1 MKKKPQPGGKLP
13 EHELLISSE
22 ITTFFRMDYR
32 TLLRWIGAG
41 LLVPIKRSRIL
52 YFRRKDVLR
61 FINGGK
67 DEEEKKD
74 DEE

>member
-1 MKKKPQPGGKLP
+1 MKKKPQHGGKLP

-22 ITTFFRMDYR
+22 ITTCFRMDYR
-32 TLLRWIGAG
+32 TLLRWIERGK
-41 LLVPIKRSRIL
+41 LVPVVDSRIL

-67 DEEEKKD
+67 DDEEKK
-74 DEE
+74 ENAE